1 MNRHD
6 IDAVIPD
13 RPVALDSQCGHRCL
27 LNTKALEL
35 AGITKDFDLHGH
47 LIERE
52 EDGTP
57 NGIIQETSAIV
68 DVCGRIPGFEYSDEQ
83 YRQAMLS
90 SQDYFA
96 SRGFTYLC
104 DCMRTDGPYKVIKK
118 IAEDGELKV
127 RIDGVYNC
135 KDATR
140 DEDIKRAISERG
152 VFDVD
157 DVLKVDTVKYFMD
170 EEMAMI
176 EPYTDEFCESS
187 GLPKGSGTSEGLLW
201 DVDHYKKS
209 MEDVKKAGYNIHVHC
224 YGDLATHETINAM
237 LNARKYD
244 EKGNLRDIVA
254 HIFFIDKEDVKRMAD
269 NDIIASIQPQ

>member
-1 MNRHD
+1 MTRHD
-6 IDAVIPD
+6 IDAVVSD

-35 AGITKDFDLHGH
+35 AGITKEFNLHGS

-83 YRQAMLS
+83 YRQAMLD

-104 DCMRTDGPYKVIKK
+104 DCMRTDGPYRVIKK

-127 RIDGVYNC
+127 RVDGVYNC

-152 VFDVD
+152 AFDVD
-157 DVLKVDTVKYFMD
+157 DVLKVNTVKYFMD

-237 LNARKYD
+237 LNAQKYD
-244 EKGNLRDIVA
+244 KQGNLRDIIA
-254 HIFFIDKEDVKRMAD
+254 HIFFINEKDVKRMAQ